1 MNLTGERPG
10 ASAGGSAGSASCD
23 FDNSSITSGILIYL
37 LSVGCGKP
45 GARSILF
52 SNLLFRLDFSTLL
65 AARRRRLCPYF
76 GTYSTITCDFDNSSI
91 TSGIL
96 IITFSPLEVASPG
109 RDQAERR

>member
-52 SNLLFRLDFSTLL
+52 SNLLFRLDFSTLS
-65 AARRRRLCPYF
+65 AA
-76 GTYSTITCDFDNSSI
+76 GESSPKKEDYPAYVEQGGESARGLHAI
-91 TSGIL
+91 RV
-96 IITFSPLEVASPG
+96 LEN
-109 RDQAERR
+109 